1 MAKKANKNGVVP
13 RGGDTA
19 VRTSRVQVKK
29 AAEFL
34 QVLRET
40 GGNVSRACA
49 AIRLTRTRVYEW
61 RAADPVFA
69 QEWDEAVELGT
80 DELEEEAR
88 RRAFSGVDEPVFYQG
103 EECGAVRKYSDTL
116 LIFLLKG
123 RRPDKYRERVTID
136 VNKLDS
142 DIERELALIAAGSQA
157 GTTGEAEG
165 ETVH

>member
-1 MAKKANKNGVVP
+1 MGKKGNKNGVASP
-13 RGGDTA
+13 CGDSA
-19 VRTSRVQVKK
+19 ARTSRVQLKK
-29 AAEFL
+29 ASEFL

-49 AIRLTRTRVYEW
+49 VIELTRTRVYEW
-61 RAADPVFA
+61 RAADPLFA
-69 QEWDEAVELGT
+69 QAWDEAVESGT

-157 GTTGEAEG
+157 DSTGEAEG
-165 ETVH
+165 EAVH